1 MLARRVS
8 QWSALPVAAWLG
20 LTASGAWAADTDPG
34 ERKNAFTFETGAD
47 ELLKRSQDL
56 RMAGSR
62 DVLYLATLKKY
73 FGDPRGIRPFVA
85 GGVGLI
91 APGLAGSMSRNAAG
105 SAAQAA
111 AGLRYEVGRTSVIA
125 EYRYVWAPSSDLDA
139 RGEMGDVQGK
149 VNLGGQAYFLGLG
162 IKF

>member
-1 MLARRVS
+1 MPSRRALL
-8 QWSALPVAAWLG
+8 WSALPVAAWLG
-20 LTASGAWAADTDPG
+20 LTASGAWAADTDAG
-34 ERKNAFTFETGAD
+34 ERRNAFTFETGTD

-56 RMAGSR
+56 RMVGPR
-62 DVLYLATLKKY
+62 NMFYLATLKKD
-73 FGDPRGIRPFVA
+73 FGDPRGVRPFVA

-91 APGLAGSMSRNAAG
+91 APRQTGSMSRNLGG

-111 AGLRYEVGRTSVIA
+111 AGLRYEMGRTSVIA
-125 EYRYVWAPSSDLDA
+125 EYRYVWAPSSELDA

-149 VNLGGQAYFLGLG
+149 MNLGGQAYFHGLG

>member
-1 MLARRVS
+1 MLPHRVL

-20 LTASGAWAADTDPG
+20 MAASGAWAADTEAG
-34 ERKNAFTFETGAD
+34 EHKNALTFETGAD
-47 ELLKRSQDL
+47 ELLKRTQDL
-56 RMAGSR
+56 RMVGPR
-62 DVLYLATLKKY
+62 NMFYLATLKKD
-73 FGDPRGIRPFVA
+73 FGDLRGVRPFVA

-91 APGLAGSMSRNAAG
+91 TPRLAGSMSRNAGG

-111 AGLRYEVGRTSVIA
+111 AGLRYESGRTSVIA
-125 EYRYVWAPSSDLDA
+125 EYRYVWAPSSDPDA
-139 RGEMGDVQGK
+139 RVEMGDVQGK